1 MPGRRP
7 RTVAGAEREETI
19 LKALRMGCT
28 RRAAAA
34 AADVSQDT
42 FGRMMVDAVFADA
55 VKRAEGQAEA
65 TYSAIVA
72 EAAPKSWQAAAWWL
86 ERRKFE
92 DYGRHERVDV
102 TFDTR
107 KEAERLAAELGLDVE
122 TVMAEAEAI
131 LRS

>member
-1 MPGRRP
+1 MPGRKTRIP
-7 RTVAGAEREETI
+7 AGAPREEAV
-19 LKALRMGCT
+19 LSALRIGCT

-34 AADVSQDT
+34 VADISEDT
-42 FGRMMVDAVFADA
+42 FARMLADAGFADA
-55 VKRAEGQAEA
+55 VRKAEGAAEA
-65 TYSAIVA
+65 TYSAIVS
-72 EAAPKSWQAAAWWL
+72 EAATKSWQAAAWWL
-86 ERRKFE
+86 ERRKYE
-92 DYGRHERVDV
+92 DFGRHERVDV

>member
-1 MPGRRP
+1 
-7 RTVAGAEREETI
+7 
-19 LKALRMGCT
+19 
-28 RRAAAA
+28 
-34 AADVSQDT
+34 
-42 FGRMMVDAVFADA
+42 MMVDAVFADA